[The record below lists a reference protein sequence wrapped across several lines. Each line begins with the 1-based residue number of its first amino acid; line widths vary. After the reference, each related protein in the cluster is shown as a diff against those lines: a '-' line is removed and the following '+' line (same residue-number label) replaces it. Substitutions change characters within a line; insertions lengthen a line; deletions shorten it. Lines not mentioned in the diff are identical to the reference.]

1 MTPSRRRLAHVR
13 WGIVGCGNVTEV
25 KSGPAF
31 AKVPDSS
38 LVAVM
43 RRDGEKARDYARRH
57 GVPRWYDDA
66 AALVADPDVDAVY
79 VATPPS
85 SHREYALMAIAAG
98 KPVYVEKP
106 MAIDHRECQDIV
118 AAGEAAGVPV
128 FVAYYRRMLPRFR
141 RIAALLAEGAIGT
154 PRIASVLL
162 HHPFEARYADP
173 ANLPWTVRPE
183 LSGGGIF
190 VDIGCHTLD
199 ILDFLL
205 GPIADARG
213 MTANQMRAYPAEDTV
228 AMAFRFENGVLGTG
242 LWNFGADRREDRV
255 EIVGD
260 GGRLVFATFGDGP
273 ILLEA
278 GGRREE
284 IRIANPEHIQQP
296 LIETIVAELTG
307 KGTCPSS
314 ARSGARTSWVMDRVL
329 GTGRSSLQAPLSFPL
344 LQEPL

>member
-1 MTPSRRRLAHVR
+1 MKPLDHVR
-13 WGIVGCGNVTEV
+13 WGIVGCGAVTEV

-31 AKVPDSS
+31 AKVEHSS

-66 AALVADPDVDAVY
+66 AALIADPGVDAVY
-79 VATPPS
+79 VATPPA
-85 SHREYALMAIAAG
+85 SHREYALMAIAAE

-106 MAIDHRECQDIV
+106 MALDHDECRDIV
-118 AAGEAAGVPV
+118 AAAEAADVPV

-141 RIAALLAEGAIGT
+141 RIASLLAEGAIGT
-154 PRIASVLL
+154 PRIVNVLL
-162 HHPFEARYADP
+162 HHPLEDRYRDP

-205 GPIADARG
+205 GPIVDARG
-213 MTANQMRAYPAEDTV
+213 MTANQMGAYPAEDTV
-228 AMAFRFENGVLGTG
+228 AMAFRFESGVLGTG

-260 GGRLVFATFGDGP
+260 RGRLVFATFGDGP
-273 ILLEA
+273 IVLDA
-278 GGRREE
+278 GERRES

-307 KGTCPSS
+307 RGTCPST
-314 ARSGARTSWVMDRVL
+314 ARTGARTSWVMDRVL
-329 GTGRSSLQAPLSFPL
+329 KQG
-344 LQEPL
+344 

>member
-1 MTPSRRRLAHVR
+1 MKTYPHVR
-13 WGIVGCGNVTEV
+13 WGIVGCGAVTET

-31 AKVPDSS
+31 AKVSDSS

-43 RRDGEKARDYARRH
+43 RRDGDKARDYAARH

-66 AALVADPDVDAVY
+66 AALVADPGVDAVY

-98 KPVYVEKP
+98 KPVYIEKP
-106 MAIDHRECQDIV
+106 MAMDHSECTAILQ
-118 AAGEAAGVPV
+118 AARAAGVPV
-128 FVAYYRRMLPRFR
+128 FVAYYRRALPRFL

-154 PRIASVLL
+154 PRLVNVLL
-162 HHPFEARYADP
+162 HHPLEARYRDP

-205 GPIADARG
+205 GPIVEARG
-213 MTANQMRAYPAEDTV
+213 MTAHQMNAYPAEDAV
-228 AMAFRFENGVLGTG
+228 AMAFRLGSGVLGTG
-242 LWNFGADRREDRV
+242 LWNFAADRREDRV

-260 GGRLVFATFGDGP
+260 RGRLVFATFGDGP
-273 ILLEA
+273 IELEA
-278 GGRREE
+278 GERRES
-284 IRIANPEHIQQP
+284 IQVANPPHIQQP
-296 LIETIVAELTG
+296 LIATIVATLTG
-307 KGTCPSS
+307 KGACPSTGDS
-314 ARSGARTSWVMDRVL
+314 AARTSRVMDQVL
-329 GTGRSSLQAPLSFPL
+329 EGHPLP
-344 LQEPL
+344 P

>member
-1 MTPSRRRLAHVR
+1 MPPLTHVR
-13 WGIVGCGNVTEV
+13 WGIVGCGAVTEV

-31 AKVPDSS
+31 SKVPDSS

-43 RRDGEKARDYARRH
+43 RRDAAKARDYAQRH

-66 AALVADPDVDAVY
+66 HALIADAEVDAVY

-106 MAIDHRECQDIV
+106 MAVDHTDCEDII

-141 RIAALLAEGAIGT
+141 RIAQLLGEGAIGT
-154 PRIASVLL
+154 PRIVQVLL
-162 HHPFEARYADP
+162 HQPLDPRYRDP
-173 ANLPWTVRPE
+173 ANLPWRLRPE
-183 LSGGGIF
+183 ISGGGIF

-205 GPIADARG
+205 GPIVDARG
-213 MTANQMRAYPAEDTV
+213 MTSNQMDVYPAEDTV
-228 AMAFRFENGVLGTG
+228 AMAFRFASGVLGTG

-255 EIVGD
+255 EVVGD
-260 GGRLVFATFGDGP
+260 RGRLVFATFGDAP
-273 ILLEA
+273 IRLESA
-278 GGRREE
+278 GRVED

-296 LIETIVAELTG
+296 LIESIVAELTG
-307 KGTCPSS
+307 RGTCPST
-314 ARSGARTSWVMDRVL
+314 ARTGARTSWVMDQVL
-329 GTGRSSLQAPLSFPL
+329 RG
-344 LQEPL
+344 

>member
-1 MTPSRRRLAHVR
+1 MPPLTHVR
-13 WGIVGCGNVTEV
+13 WGIVGCGAVTEV

-31 AKVPDSS
+31 SKLPNSS

-43 RRDGEKARDYARRH
+43 RRDAGKARDYAERH
-57 GVPRWYDDA
+57 GVPRWHDDA
-66 AALVADPDVDAVY
+66 RALIVDTEVDAVY

-106 MAIDHRECQDIV
+106 MAVDHAECEDII

-141 RIAALLAEGAIGT
+141 TIARLLGEGAIGT
-154 PRIASVLL
+154 PRIVQIML
-162 HHPFEARYADP
+162 HQPLDPRYRDR
-173 ANLPWTVRPE
+173 ANLPWRLRPE
-183 LSGGGIF
+183 ISGGGIF

-205 GPIADARG
+205 GPIVDARG
-213 MTANQMRAYPAEDTV
+213 MTSNQMDVYPAEDTV
-228 AMAFRFENGVLGTG
+228 AMAFRFASGVLGTG

-260 GGRLVFATFGDGP
+260 RGRLVFATFGDEP
-273 ILLEA
+273 IRLDA
-278 GGRREE
+278 DGRVED

-296 LIETIVAELTG
+296 LIESIVAELTG
-307 KGTCPSS
+307 RGRCPST
-314 ARSGARTSWVMDRVL
+314 ARTGARTSWVMDQVL
-329 GTGRSSLQAPLSFPL
+329 RG
-344 LQEPL
+344 